1 MATTIGRAGTSIGIA
16 PTVYDR
22 ILAAASVILAGVA
35 IVAIG
40 RGIPDWP
47 MVPAII
53 WAHLATILI
62 ALLLT
67 PFMLLRARG
76 DVRHRRWGMAWLA
89 SMFAT
94 AILSFG
100 IRTGGGL
107 SPIYILSAVTA
118 IQVPLIWRSARQH
131 RIAAHRRGIRILV
144 TGGLLIAGFFTFPF
158 GRLLGR
164 WLFA

>member
-1 MATTIGRAGTSIGIA
+1 MATTIGRIRASGGIA
-16 PTVYDR
+16 PTLYDR
-22 ILAAASVILAGVA
+22 ILAAASVVLAGFA
-35 IVAIG
+35 ILAIG
-40 RGIPDWP
+40 RGFREWYA
-47 MVPAII
+47 VPAII

-67 PFMLLRARG
+67 PFMLLRPRG
-76 DVRHRRWGMAWLA
+76 DASHRRWGMVWLA
-89 SMFAT
+89 AMFAT

-100 IRTGGGL
+100 IRTGGGF
-107 SPIYILSAVTA
+107 SPIHILSAVTA

-158 GRLLGR
+158 GRLLGH